1 VCVVC
6 LLVSVCVCVFVCLC
20 VCHLLYVFV
29 CVFVCVVFCPGECL
43 CVCPCV
49 CPCVCRLLCVC
60 VCVFCIAHRAPC
72 PYSIGQRKI
81 HSVIGVWFE
90 LTCRGTQTQA
100 WLSKRGIDP
109 DEFGLGA
116 PTTAPSE
123 HDKTDI
129 IVSML
134 RVKPKGSGP

>member
-1 VCVVC
+1 MCVVC
-6 LLVSVCVCVFVCLC
+6 LLVSVCVCVFVSLC

-29 CVFVCVVFCPGECL
+29 CVFVCVVFCPGKCL
-43 CVCPCV
+43 CVCPCE
-49 CPCVCRLLCVC
+49 CRLLCVC
-60 VCVFCIAHRAPC
+60 VCVFCVAHRAPC

>member
-6 LLVSVCVCVFVCLC
+6 LLVSVCVCVFVSLC

-29 CVFVCVVFCPGECL
+29 CVFVCVVFCPGKCL
-43 CVCPCV
+43 CVCLCE
-49 CPCVCRLLCVC
+49 CRLLCVC
-60 VCVFCIAHRAPC
+60 VCVFCVAHRAPC

>member
-6 LLVSVCVCVFVCLC
+6 LLVSVCVCVFVSLC

-29 CVFVCVVFCPGECL
+29 CVFVCVVFCPGKCL
-43 CVCPCV
+43 CVCPCE
-49 CPCVCRLLCVC
+49 CRLLCVC
-60 VCVFCIAHRAPC
+60 VCVFCVAHRAPC